1 MENYQKL
8 EQLVNK
14 TGCSYEDAR
23 TALEANGWDMIDAV
37 VSLEREGKVKKE
49 TVEKKTEK
57 AIEITAEIAPS
68 ADQAGESRQ
77 SASDEDGAAG
87 KDSAGGSERKE
98 GKPKREFKLW
108 NRIKR
113 ILMNNRMVILKSNG
127 DQFIDLP
134 ILAPIIALLLFFW
147 ATLGVAVLAMLF
159 GFRFHFEGE
168 DLGKTNINNTMDKAT
183 DYAEKVRNDLTGKAN
198 E

>member
-87 KDSAGGSERKE
+87 KGSTGGSERKE